1 MLQKTHLKIQD
12 YFKGTECGHLSAPNN
27 SLIRQANGL
36 PSKEFDQ
43 ILSSYRVSEPNRKC
57 AKFSGLT
64 ITDYLANR
72 VPARRYEK
80 KAIAPSLERT
90 ENEIATTL
98 NNKIENTPKSD
109 APDRVRITRSINRAA
124 EKYGVPAE
132 LIKGV
137 IQTESSFR
145 VSAVSP
151 AGAKG
156 LMQLMPGTA
165 KALGVTNPFDIDQNI
180 DGGARYLKK
189 MLGDFAGD
197 VKMALAAYN
206 AGPGAVRRYNGIP
219 PYPETKAYVN
229 RVLKYCRQMA

>member
-1 MLQKTHLKIQD
+1 MIQKTHLKIED
-12 YFKGTECGHLSAPNN
+12 YFRVAKYVPLGASNN
-27 SLIRQANGL
+27 SLMRQANGL

-43 ILSSYRVSEPNRKC
+43 ILSSYRVSTPNRKC
-57 AKFSGLT
+57 AKFSGLK

-80 KAIAPSLERT
+80 MAIAPSLERT

-98 NNKIENTPKSD
+98 NNRAEKASKTD
-109 APDRVRITRSINRAA
+109 APDRLRIARSINRAA
-124 EKYGVPAE
+124 EKYGVPAG

-145 VSAVSP
+145 VRAVSP

-189 MLGDFAGD
+189 MLADFGGD
-197 VKMALAAYN
+197 VKTALAAYN

-229 RVLKYCRQMA
+229 RVLKYYRQTA